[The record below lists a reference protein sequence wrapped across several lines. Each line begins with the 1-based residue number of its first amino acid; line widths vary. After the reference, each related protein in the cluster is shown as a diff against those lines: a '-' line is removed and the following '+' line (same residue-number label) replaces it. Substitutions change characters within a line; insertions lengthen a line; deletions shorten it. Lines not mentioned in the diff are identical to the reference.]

1 MKDTVLQ
8 RSHSLRAL
16 VAVAVAIATLLT
28 LAPAAQAHSI
38 DQSYLY
44 FDILPD
50 RIEGRLE
57 LRVSDIN
64 EVFELNIVD
73 AGDESIDGLEA
84 NAEEIQA
91 YIEQH
96 MSFRETSADWK
107 YSFADEI
114 TVLDTDTGTFAQ
126 FHFTVNEDFVEI
138 PRAWDVELDV
148 FFEQLPDNQAF
159 VLIASYWDGGVFNNE
174 ADFLSIFKVG
184 DTTQSV
190 TIDEP
195 SFWAGL
201 WSTID
206 LGILHIRIGTDHILF
221 ILVLVLPS
229 VLVFRSIEDER
240 DSGDQSGSG
249 WMPGSSF
256 RSSLWKVLK
265 IATMFTIA
273 HSITLSLAGLGLLG
287 FPSRPVE
294 ALIALSIVVA
304 ALHNLRPIFREKEW
318 LIAFGFG
325 IFHGL
330 GFAGLLDGLG
340 LDKGRK
346 IWSLLGFNIGVE
358 IGQAVIILLVFPIL
372 FILRRTR
379 VYEPLMRVASIGMA
393 VVATNWFIE
402 RVFGFESGLGDIVD
416 KILKFPRVLAPLAII
431 AAASAAWY
439 WWERGRGELIALPK
453 SSTDETSQPTLVH

>member
-1 MKDTVLQ
+1 MKDISIPTARMLAA
-8 RSHSLRAL
+8 SLIAL
-16 VAVAVAIATLLT
+16 ATFLT
-28 LAPAAQAHSI
+28 LVPSAQAHSI

-50 RIEGRLE
+50 AIEGRLE

-64 EVFELNIVD
+64 EVLGLDIVE
-73 AGDESIDGLEA
+73 AGDNSVTGLEA
-84 NAEEIQA
+84 NADTIEA
-91 YIEQH
+91 YIRQH
-96 MSFRETSADWK
+96 MFLREGASEWQ
-107 YSFADEI
+107 YSFTDEI
-114 TVLDTDTGTFAQ
+114 TVLDTDTGTFGQ
-126 FHFTVNEDFVEI
+126 FHFVVDEAFDDI

-174 ADFLSIFKVG
+174 ADFLSIFKAD
-184 DTTQSV
+184 DTIQPV

-201 WSTID
+201 KSTID

-229 VLVFRSIEDER
+229 VLVFS
-240 DSGDQSGSG
+240 SKANG
-249 WMPGSSF
+249 WQPGQSF

-304 ALHNLRPIFREKEW
+304 ALHNLRPIFHEKEW

-358 IGQAVIILLVFPIL
+358 IGQAVIIMLVFPIL
-372 FILRRTR
+372 FMLRRTR
-379 VYEPLMRVASIGMA
+379 IYEPLMRLASIAMA
-393 VVATNWFIE
+393 IIATNWFVE
-402 RVFGFESGLGDIVD
+402 RIFGFESGLGSIVD
-416 KILKFPRVLAPLAII
+416 KLLKFPRVLAPLAI
-431 AAASAAWY
+431 AALAAGGWFL
-439 WWERGRGELIALPK
+439 WERHRDALLAIPEP
-453 SSTDETSQPTLVH
+453 TDPQTSESVLV